1 MVKYTE
7 KQRLDAVAAYEKGS
21 GGLRATAEAHEVSV
35 ASLRKWIALFRARG
49 ESGVATKKRGSYD
62 FEFKLSVLRRMKD
75 EGISARRAAAL
86 FDVRRFDQVAEWS
99 RLYADHGPEALRPGW
114 KKLQSGMNK
123 KLIRRLEAT
132 TPGDDQRSREELL
145 RDLQQLRM
153 ENAYLKKAHALVRA
167 KTRSAPKR
175 GR

>member
-1 MVKYTE
+1 MTKYTE
-7 KQRLDAVAAYEKGS
+7 KQKLDAVAAYEKGA
-21 GGLRATAEAHEVSV
+21 GGLRATAEAQGVSV

-49 ESGVATKKRGSYD
+49 KSGVMTKKRGNYD
-62 FEFKLSVLRRMKD
+62 FEFRLSVVQRMEV
-75 EGISARRAAAL
+75 EGISARQAAAL

-99 RLYADHGPEALRPGW
+99 RRYADHGPEALRPGW
-114 KKLQSGMNK
+114 NRIRPVKNK
-123 KLIRRLEAT
+123 TPIRRADVAA
-132 TPGDDQRSREELL
+132 PGEDQRSREELL

-167 KTRSAPKR
+167 KTRSVPKK